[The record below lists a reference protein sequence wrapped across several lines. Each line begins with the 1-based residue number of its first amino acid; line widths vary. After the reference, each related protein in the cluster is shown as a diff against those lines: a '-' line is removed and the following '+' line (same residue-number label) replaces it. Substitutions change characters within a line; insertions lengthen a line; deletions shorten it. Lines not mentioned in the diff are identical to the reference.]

1 MILNI
6 RHVGIVV
13 SNLENSIAFY
23 KDLLGFEIIS
33 NTLEPSLFIDK
44 LLGISNSRLTT
55 VKMRLPEGHILELLH
70 FQSHQDPDIQIKD
83 LVSVGITHFALTVID
98 IELLYT
104 KLINHGVEFINPP
117 EKSPNGRA
125 KVAFCIDPEGN
136 YIEIVQEVNNK
147 K

>member
-23 KDLLGFEIIS
+23 RDLLGFEIIS

-44 LLGISNSRLTT
+44 LLGISNSKLTT
-55 VKMRLPEGHILELLH
+55 VKMKLPEGQVLELLH
-70 FQSHQDPDIQIKD
+70 FQSHQDPDIRIKD
-83 LVSVGITHFALTVID
+83 LVSVGITHFALTVKN

-104 KLINHGVEFINPP
+104 KLINHGVEFIHPP
-117 EKSPNGRA
+117 EKSPDGKA
-125 KVAFCIDPEGN
+125 IVTFCADPVGN
-136 YIEIVQEVNNK
+136 YIELVQIL
-147 K
+147 

>member
-83 LVSVGITHFALTVID
+83 LVSVGITHFALTVKN

-104 KLINHGVEFINPP
+104 KLMNLGVEFICPP
-117 EKSPNGRA
+117 EKSPNGFA
-125 KVAFCIDPEGN
+125 KVTFCTDPEGN
-136 YIEIVQEVNNK
+136 YIELVQEL
-147 K
+147 

>member
-83 LVSVGITHFALTVID
+83 LVSVGITHFCV
-98 IELLYT
+98 
-104 KLINHGVEFINPP
+104 
-117 EKSPNGRA
+117 
-125 KVAFCIDPEGN
+125 
-136 YIEIVQEVNNK
+136 
-147 K
+147 